1 MRSSRPVLTVPLLLR
16 TKRQEEGDGASERED
31 GTSGVWA
38 PKGLCVFMPVGQE
51 NKTQLEQAYYQFL
64 IMREGWL
71 VDPGTNWVW
80 RFHRDDKAWVRDPKV
95 FMDRGMPMPD
105 EQPPLLK
112 ERRHV
117 PQEYAETIWRNLK
130 SMGWKRSEPLWGASV
145 EP

>member
-1 MRSSRPVLTVPLLLR
+1 MPIAQ
-16 TKRQEEGDGASERED
+16 KNQE
-31 GTSGVWA
+31 
-38 PKGLCVFMPVGQE
+38 P
-51 NKTQLEQAYYQFL
+51 LEQAYYYSL

-95 FMDRGMPMPD
+95 FMDRGMQMPD
-105 EQPPLLK
+105 GQPPLLK

-117 PQEYAETIWRNLK
+117 PQEDVETIWRNLN
-130 SMGWKRSEPLWGASV
+130 SMGWKRTEPLWGASG

>member
-1 MRSSRPVLTVPLLLR
+1 MPPVA
-16 TKRQEEGDGASERED
+16 DS
-31 GTSGVWA
+31 
-38 PKGLCVFMPVGQE
+38 
-51 NKTQLEQAYYQFL
+51 TQDYLEQAYYCCSWIIW

-95 FMDRGMPMPD
+95 FMDRGMAMPD
-105 EQPPLLK
+105 GEPPLLK

-117 PQEYAETIWRNLK
+117 PQEDAETIWRSLK
-130 SMGWKRSEPLWGASV
+130 SMGWKRSEPLWGASA

>member
-1 MRSSRPVLTVPLLLR
+1 MSDVPSAGLSAAPVAEIVR
-16 TKRQEEGDGASERED
+16 D
-31 GTSGVWA
+31 
-38 PKGLCVFMPVGQE
+38 C
-51 NKTQLEQAYYQFL
+51 LEQMYYKFW

-105 EQPPLLK
+105 GQPTLLK
-112 ERRHV
+112 EHRHV
-117 PQEYAETIWRNLK
+117 PQEDAETIWRNLK
-130 SMGWKRSEPLWGASV
+130 SMGWKRSEPLWGASA